1 MTDLSSD
8 TRRRILDATV
18 RVIDASGEAAVRLTQ
33 VARSASVTPSVISYH
48 FGNRE
53 QLVAEAQAERYVADS
68 LADADRLAHA
78 VSISSSPDEFRTAC
92 VAMVRDLV
100 CAQRAASRFKRASAL
115 GAGVERPEL
124 RGLLG
129 DQQRHV
135 TERMT
140 NAVRVAQR
148 RGLVRSDIDATGIAQ
163 VIAAVSFGVVLCD
176 LDGDDRPR
184 DGVVDV
190 LDRFITSLVA
200 A

>member
-18 RVIDASGEAAVRLTQ
+18 RVIDTSGEAAVRLTQ

-78 VSISSSPDEFRTAC
+78 VSISSSPGEFRA
-92 VAMVRDLV
+92 AFADMVHDLV
-100 CAQRAASRFKRASAL
+100 STQRAASRFKRASAL
-115 GAGVERPEL
+115 GAGIERPEL

-129 DQQRHV
+129 HQQR
-135 TERMT
+135 TITDRMA
-140 NAVRVAQR
+140 NSVSVAQR
-148 RGLVRSDIDATGIAQ
+148 RGLVRPDLDATGIAE
-163 VIAAVSFGVVLCD
+163 VIAALSFGVVLCD
-176 LDGDDRPR
+176 LDGDDRPHL
-184 DGVVDV
+184 GVVDI
-190 LDRFITSLVA
+190 LDRFVTSLVA